1 MEKKAKSLQK
11 LCGNVNNVCCA
22 NNELQKLA
30 LKASRLNLLDQL
42 VVLKVQQDLPY
53 KVLAAVHPALW
64 EVTLDAVEA

>member
-1 MEKKAKSLQK
+1 LPS
-11 LCGNVNNVCCA
+11 
-22 NNELQKLA
+22 NELKKLV
-30 LKASRLNLLDQL
+30 LKESKLILLDQL